1 MSDDIKQLYDFLLAH
16 FSILLSLGA
25 LLSGA
30 VSLGWTVAFLF
41 NKRTIG
47 HHKQEVGDY
56 KREIDDHKRQ
66 VEGIKTQHQRDLA
79 DLAKQAEAG
88 SVLDDKFP
96 SIGKLEPIDFPLGL
110 AEAEHHEAFN
120 ILLTQSPDHW
130 TFHTS
135 SLGEV
140 FSAWFDSSL
149 KSNAHLREGYTLIGG
164 NDERSEC
171 LLWKGTTEVLVE
183 NSDVLKKMYPFVIV
197 RTIRHEAGDDPT
209 TEELFNFIHWLQMW
223 DKAMPNARFEII
235 KMHRTPEKAYLR
247 GYYRF
252 TGLEIVENPMKPAK
266 KYNQYFL
273 MRQIFV
279 YRSDTHTTIISTGLP
294 NRALA
299 TDPYYGWLKAWWDAL
314 RLLKGFS
321 A

>member
-1 MSDDIKQLYDFLLAH
+1 MADDIKQLYEFLLAH
-16 FSILLSLGA
+16 FSIFLSLGA

-30 VSLGWTVAFLF
+30 VSLGWTVAFFL
-41 NKRTIG
+41 NKREIR
-47 HHKQEVGDY
+47 DY
-56 KREIDDHKRQ
+56 KRQI
-66 VEGIKTQHQRDLA
+66 EGINAQHQLDMA

-88 SVLDDKFP
+88 SVLDEKFP
-96 SIGKLEPIDFPLGL
+96 NIGKLEPIDVPLGL
-110 AEAEHHEAFN
+110 PRAEHHKAFN
-120 ILLTQSPDHW
+120 ILLTQSTAHW
-130 TFHTS
+130 SFQTS

-140 FSAWFDSSL
+140 FSDWFGSSL
-149 KSNAHLREGYTLIGG
+149 KNNEHLSEGYGLIGG
-164 NDERSEC
+164 GEERSEC
-171 LLWKGTTEVLVE
+171 LLWKGTTEVSVE
-183 NSDVLKKMYPFVIV
+183 NSGVLKKMYPFIIV

-235 KMHRTPEKAYLR
+235 KMHRTPKKAYLR

-252 TGLEIVENPMKPAK
+252 AGLEIAENPMKPAK
-266 KYNQYFL
+266 KYNEYFL

-294 NRALA
+294 NRELV

-314 RLLKGFS
+314 KLVKGFG